1 MPTSIAPSP
10 PPSAPDTSAGRRP
23 PASEPRT
30 LLTHPE
36 IRSSQTVPQFETVG
50 EPPKSALERFLSF
63 FADVRAGEGISVVLL
78 TLNVFLILAG
88 YNLLKPARDAL
99 AISEGGAVGKAYSA
113 AAQAVLL
120 MGVVPLYGWLASRV
134 VRIRFILATGLFFAS
149 NLVIF
154 YVLGRAGVREGI
166 AFYIW
171 IGIYNVFIV
180 SQFWSFANDLYT
192 EGQGRRLFPM
202 IGVGASLGAWIGAA
216 TVAPLVTRLSFT
228 PYTLMLMGA
237 IVLLVSLTL
246 TWIINAREAGR
257 AEPEAARIY
266 NEPLGRE
273 GGFALVLRD
282 RYLFWIAVLI
292 VLLNAVNTT
301 GGFLLDRL
309 VEARAFE
316 LFGQA
321 DGQLAD
327 RRQWMTSFSGSLFA
341 TVNLVSFLLQLI
353 VTSRVIRYMGVR
365 GALFILPAL
374 ALVNYSIIAI
384 APLLAVVRIGKIM
397 ENATDYSIQN
407 TIRQALF
414 LPTTREAKY
423 KAKAAID
430 TFFTRLGD
438 LVQAGIVFG
447 GTAVGLGIGGFAWLN
462 VALTVVWLVV
472 AGQIVREHRRRTK

>member
-1 MPTSIAPSP
+1 
-10 PPSAPDTSAGRRP
+10 
-23 PASEPRT
+23 
-30 LLTHPE
+30 
-36 IRSSQTVPQFETVG
+36 
-50 EPPKSALERFLSF
+50 
-63 FADVRAGEGISVVLL
+63 
-78 TLNVFLILAG
+78 
-88 YNLLKPARDAL
+88 
-99 AISEGGAVGKAYSA
+99 
-113 AAQAVLL
+113 
-120 MGVVPLYGWLASRV
+120 
-134 VRIRFILATGLFFAS
+134 
-149 NLVIF
+149 
-154 YVLGRAGVREGI
+154 
-166 AFYIW
+166 
-171 IGIYNVFIV
+171 
-180 SQFWSFANDLYT
+180 
-192 EGQGRRLFPM
+192 
-202 IGVGASLGAWIGAA
+202 
-216 TVAPLVTRLSFT
+216 
-228 PYTLMLMGA
+228 
-237 IVLLVSLTL
+237 
-246 TWIINAREAGR
+246 
-257 AEPEAARIY
+257 
-266 NEPLGRE
+266 
-273 GGFALVLRD
+273 
-282 RYLFWIAVLI
+282 